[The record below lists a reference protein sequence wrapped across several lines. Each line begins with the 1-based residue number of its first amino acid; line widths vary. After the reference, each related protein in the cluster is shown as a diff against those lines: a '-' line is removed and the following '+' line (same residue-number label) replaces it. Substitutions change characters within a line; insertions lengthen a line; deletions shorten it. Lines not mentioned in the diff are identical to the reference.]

1 MSYKELFSL
10 ISIVLTLVS
19 FYPYIVSIKKG
30 ETKPHYFSWIIW
42 GLTTTLSSFTE
53 LADDGG
59 VGAYSV
65 LIGGIICFYIAY
77 LAYKQKR
84 DYVIDRGDW
93 ISFYIALGSLVIWY
107 ITSTPLWTAIIL
119 TIVDSIGF
127 IPTFKKSYNYPWEEH
142 IGFYILI
149 TVKNLFAIVA
159 MENYTITTTFFLWII
174 NILSII
180 FIFFL
185 LWRRKVLSRNEIS
198 NSI

>member
-93 ISFYIALGSLVIWY
+93 ISFI
-107 ITSTPLWTAIIL
+107 
-119 TIVDSIGF
+119 
-127 IPTFKKSYNYPWEEH
+127 
-142 IGFYILI
+142 
-149 TVKNLFAIVA
+149 
-159 MENYTITTTFFLWII
+159 
-174 NILSII
+174 
-180 FIFFL
+180 
-185 LWRRKVLSRNEIS
+185 
-198 NSI
+198 